1 MNGDSTNYW
10 LEMLGFGIAGFDPTI
25 PLIALAF
32 VLVGV
37 RTRVIVTFLATA
49 IIGTYA
55 LAVALSLTIGQLTAI
70 PRGLDHLRHG
80 PIRAELEIVTA
91 ISALIWLGIRIAR
104 GPDDSEPEPP
114 NATERG
120 AALLAIAIVLAWV
133 ADPGFLGG
141 VIVAGH
147 SDDWVDV
154 LLAQVLWVVA
164 AQWPLVFVIGAM
176 LIGSPQRIAESFN
189 TWWILTAPHR
199 FHALNIA
206 AASILI
212 LIAIDAGHYILEHH
226 YLVFNAKPHHHPHPA

>member
-10 LEMLGFGIAGFDPTI
+10 LEMVGFGIAGFDPTI
-25 PLIALAF
+25 PLIALMF

-37 RTRVIVTFLATA
+37 PTRVIVTFLTTA
-49 IIGTYA
+49 IVGTWA

-80 PIRAELEIVTA
+80 PIRAELEIVTV
-91 ISALIWLGIRIAR
+91 ISGLIWLGIRIAR

-114 NATERG
+114 TPTERG

-147 SDDWVDV
+147 SDDWIDV
-154 LLAQVLWVVA
+154 LLAQLLWVAA
-164 AQWPLVFVIGAM
+164 AQWPLIFVVIAM
-176 LIGSPQRIAESFN
+176 SIGSPQRIARSFN
-189 TWWILTAPHR
+189 DWWLRTAPHR
-199 FHALNIA
+199 YHALNIA
-206 AASILI
+206 AAATLI
-212 LIAIDAGHYILEHH
+212 LLAIDAGHYIADKH
-226 YLVFNAKPHHHPHPA
+226 YLVLNAAAHHLH

>member
-1 MNGDSTNYW
+1 VNGDSTNYW

-25 PLIALAF
+25 PLIALMF

-37 RTRVIVTFLATA
+37 RTRVIVTFLTTA
-49 IIGTYA
+49 VVGTWA

-80 PIRAELEIVTA
+80 PIRADLEIVTA
-91 ISALIWLGIRIAR
+91 ISGLIWLAIRINR

-114 NATERG
+114 DPTERG

-147 SDDWVDV
+147 SPDWVDA
-154 LLAQVLWVVA
+154 LLAQLLWVTA
-164 AQWPLVFVIGAM
+164 AQWPLIFVIIAM
-176 LIGSPQRIAESFN
+176 SIGSPQIVAERFN
-189 TWWILTAPHR
+189 QWWLRTAPHR
-199 FHALNIA
+199 YHALNIA
-206 AASILI
+206 AATVLI
-212 LIAIDAGHYILEHH
+212 LLAIDAGHYIAEHC
-226 YLVFNAKPHHHPHPA
+226 YLVLNAAGHHRY

>member
-1 MNGDSTNYW
+1 MNGDSPNYW

-25 PLIALAF
+25 PLIALMF

-37 RTRVIVTFLATA
+37 RNRVIVTFVTTA
-49 IIGTYA
+49 VVGTWA
-55 LAVALSLTIGQLTAI
+55 LGVALSLTIGQLTAI

-80 PIRAELEIVTA
+80 PVRAELEIVTV
-91 ISALIWLGIRIAR
+91 ICGLIWLGIRVAR

-147 SDDWVDV
+147 SDDWVDI
-154 LLAQVLWVVA
+154 LLAQLLWVAA
-164 AQWPLVFVIGAM
+164 AQWPLIFVVAAM
-176 LIGSPQRIAESFN
+176 SIGSPRRIAEMFN
-189 TWWILTAPHR
+189 DWWLRTAPHR
-199 FHALNIA
+199 YHALNIVA
-206 AASILI
+206 AVILI
-212 LIAIDAGHYILEHH
+212 LLAIDAGHYISEHH
-226 YLVFNAKPHHHPHPA
+226 YLVLNAVARHRH

>member
-25 PLIALAF
+25 PLIALMF

-37 RTRVIVTFLATA
+37 RTRVIVTFLTTA
-49 IIGTYA
+49 VGGTYA

-80 PIRAELEIVTA
+80 PIRAELEIVTV
-91 ISALIWLGIRIAR
+91 ISGLIWLGIRVAR

-120 AALLAIAIVLAWV
+120 AALLAMAIVLAWV

-154 LLAQVLWVVA
+154 FLAQLLWVAA
-164 AQWPLVFVIGAM
+164 AQWPLVFVVAAM
-176 LIGSPQRIAESFN
+176 SIGSPQRVAERFN
-189 TWWILTAPHR
+189 DWWIRTAPHR
-199 FHALNIA
+199 YHALNVA
-206 AASILI
+206 AAVILI
-212 LIAIDAGHYILEHH
+212 LLAIDAGHYVTSHH
-226 YLVFNAKPHHHPHPA
+226 YLMLNAVGHHRH

>member
-25 PLIALAF
+25 PLIALMF

-37 RTRVIVTFLATA
+37 RSSVIYTFLGTA
-49 IIGTYA
+49 IVGTYA
-55 LAVALSLTIGQLTAI
+55 LAVSLSLTIGQLTAI

-91 ISALIWLGIRIAR
+91 ISGLIWLAIRIRR

-154 LLAQVLWVVA
+154 FLAQLLWVAA
-164 AQWPLVFVIGAM
+164 AQWPLVFVVAAM
-176 LIGSPQRIAESFN
+176 SIGSPQRVATAFN
-189 TWWILTAPHR
+189 DWWLRTAPHR
-199 FHALNIA
+199 FHALNICA
-206 AASILI
+206 AAVLM
-212 LIAIDAGHYILEHH
+212 LIAIDAGHYLAEHH
-226 YLVFNAKPHHHPHPA
+226 YLVLNSVRPH

>member
-25 PLIALAF
+25 PLIALMF

-37 RTRVIVTFLATA
+37 HRRVVLTFLTTA
-49 IIGTYA
+49 VVGTWV
-55 LAVALSLTIGQLTAI
+55 LGVALSLTIGQLTAI

-80 PIRAELEIVTA
+80 PIRAELEIVTV
-91 ISALIWLGIRIAR
+91 ISGLIWLWIRVAR

-147 SDDWVDV
+147 SDNWIDV
-154 LLAQVLWVVA
+154 LLAQLLWVAA
-164 AQWPLVFVIGAM
+164 AQWPLLFVLAAM
-176 LIGSPQRIAESFN
+176 SIGSPQRVAERFN
-189 TWWILTAPHR
+189 DWWLRTAPGR
-199 FHALNIA
+199 YHALNIVA
-206 AASILI
+206 AVLLI
-212 LIAIDAGHYILEHH
+212 LLAIDAGHYVSDHH
-226 YLVFNAKPHHHPHPA
+226 YLVLNDLRYHR